1 MVSFGAIIMIAC
13 YYFPN
18 CLNCYQKQNQ
28 RICFNNF
35 HPEFLD
41 LIAHVATLFFDS
53 SEEGEE
59 LRCGFFTTLR
69 GWLFVDMLADLR
81 EAFPKWEARCF
92 KFWSIHIKHFFF
104 HFLTVEWTLDFVRS
118 WNTYSALFTGSGVL
132 MFCNCGLAQL
142 PFKQ

>member
-69 GWLFVDMLADLR
+69 G
-81 EAFPKWEARCF
+81 
-92 KFWSIHIKHFFF
+92 
-104 HFLTVEWTLDFVRS
+104 
-118 WNTYSALFTGSGVL
+118 
-132 MFCNCGLAQL
+132 
-142 PFKQ
+142 